1 MRTIDDILK
10 TNGQT
15 LWSVT
20 PDTSINDAIKQMA
33 DRQVVAFPVLNA
45 GKLVGAITEKD
56 CIENV
61 ILKGK
66 STEETQVWEIM
77 ASNSVVTSPSQ
88 SVEECIA
95 LMTEKKIYH
104 LPVISHGSLVGF
116 VSMSDLFRTIID
128 DQKDYIYRL
137 ENYVLGISFA

>member
-10 TNGQT
+10 TNGHT

-20 PDTSINDAIKQMA
+20 PDSSVYDAIKQMA
-33 DRQVVAFPVLNA
+33 DKQVGALPVLNA

-56 CIENV
+56 CIKKV

-77 ASNSVVTSPSQ
+77 ASNSAVTFPAQ

-95 LMTEKKIYH
+95 LMTEKYIHH
-104 LPVISHGSLVGF
+104 LPVISNGSLVGF
-116 VSMSDLFRTIID
+116 VSMSDLVRTIID

-137 ENYVLGISFA
+137 ENYVLGVGFA